1 MLVCI
6 GDVVEDV
13 VVWTDGPL
21 RAGTDNPGR
30 VVRTRGGSA
39 ANVAVFAA
47 ATGTASRFIGRVGAD
62 ALGAAL
68 TAELE
73 RSGVEVR
80 VQRAGRTGSI
90 VVLVD
95 PSGER
100 TMIPDRGAAAELADP
115 PPWWVAGAVVVHAP
129 AYALATPGPAAA
141 VGTLFRTARDTGA
154 LTSIDVSS
162 VDLVT
167 RLGADALR
175 AALTRLAPDVLIA
188 NADEAA
194 ALGPVPGIATT
205 VVKAG
210 ADPTTVTGPGG
221 AVVRVPVAPVD
232 GVRDTTGAG
241 DAFAAGFLTAFAVDR
256 DASAACRAGHV
267 LAARVLQQ
275 PGASLS
281 PAPSAEPSG
290 APA

>member
-13 VVWTDGPL
+13 VVWTGGPVQH
-21 RAGTDNPGR
+21 GTDNPGR

-47 ATGTASRFIGRVGAD
+47 ATGAASRFIGRVGDD

-73 RSGVEVR
+73 QAGVEVR
-80 VQRAGRTGSI
+80 VQRLGRTGSI
-90 VVLVD
+90 VVVVD
-95 PSGER
+95 PAGER
-100 TMIPDRGAAAELADP
+100 TMFPDRGAAAELADP
-115 PPWWVAGAVVVHAP
+115 PPSWVAGAAVVHAP

-141 VGTLFRTARDTGA
+141 LHTLFAAARDTGA

-167 RLGADALR
+167 RLGADLLR
-175 AALTRLAPDVLIA
+175 AAIARLAPDVLIA
-188 NADEAA
+188 NRDEAA
-194 ALGPVPGIATT
+194 VLGPVPGARTT

-210 ADPTTVTGPGG
+210 PSPTTVTTPGG
-221 AVVRVPVAPVD
+221 ATTEVPVAPVPQ
-232 GVRDTTGAG
+232 VRDTTGAG
-241 DAFAAGFLTAFAVDR
+241 DAFAAGFLTALAA
-256 DASAACRAGHV
+256 DADVVASVRAGHA

-275 PGASLS
+275 PGANL
-281 PAPSAEPSG
+281 EPPLG
-290 APA
+290 DTA

>member
-13 VVWTDGPL
+13 VVWTEGPL
-21 RAGTDNPGR
+21 RHGTDNPGR

-47 ATGTASRFIGRVGAD
+47 ATGARSRFVGRVGDD
-62 ALGAAL
+62 ALGAVL
-68 TAELE
+68 TAGLE
-73 RSGVEVR
+73 AAGVEVA

-95 PSGER
+95 PAGER
-100 TMIPDRGAAAELADP
+100 TMVPDRGAAAELADP
-115 PPWWVAGAVVVHAP
+115 PPSWVDGAAVVHAP

-141 VGTLFRTARDTGA
+141 VATLFAAARAGGA
-154 LTSIDVSS
+154 LTSVDVSS

-175 AALTRLAPDVLIA
+175 AAIAGLDPDVLIA
-188 NADEAA
+188 NGEEAL
-194 ALGPVPGIATT
+194 ALGPVPGARTT

-210 ADPTTVTGPGG
+210 AGPTTVTTPDGTST
-221 AVVRVPVAPVD
+221 RVPVDPVPA
-232 GVRDTTGAG
+232 VRDTTGAG
-241 DAFAAGFLTAFAVDR
+241 DAFAAGFLTALAAGDAATTAV
-256 DASAACRAGHV
+256 RAGHA

-275 PGASLS
+275 PGAVLD
-281 PAPSAEPSG
+281 PTPLGDTA
-290 APA
+290 

>member
-13 VVWTDGPL
+13 VVWTEAPL

-47 ATGTASRFIGRVGAD
+47 ATGSASRFVGRVGDD
-62 ALGAAL
+62 ALGAVL
-68 TAELE
+68 TADLE
-73 RSGVEVR
+73 RAGVEVR

-95 PSGER
+95 PAGER
-100 TMIPDRGAAAELADP
+100 TMVPDRGAAADLADP
-115 PPWWVAGAVVVHAP
+115 PPSWVAGAAVVHAP
-129 AYALATPGPAAA
+129 AYALATPGPATA
-141 VGTLFRTARDTGA
+141 VRTLFAAARDTGA

-167 RLGADALR
+167 RLGAEVLR
-175 AALTRLAPDVLIA
+175 AAIARLAPDVLIA
-188 NADEAA
+188 NAEEAA
-194 ALGPVPGIATT
+194 ALGPVPGARTT

-210 ADPTTVTGPGG
+210 SAPTTVTGPDG

-232 GVRDTTGAG
+232 AVRDTTGAG
-241 DAFAAGFLTAFAVDR
+241 DAFAAGFLTAFATGR
-256 DASAACRAGHV
+256 DPVAACLAGHA

-275 PGASLS
+275 PGANLS
-281 PAPSAEPSG
+281 ADPTLEPTG

>member
-13 VVWTDGPL
+13 VVWTEGPL
-21 RAGTDNPGR
+21 RHGTDNPGR

-47 ATGTASRFIGRVGAD
+47 ATGAASRFVGRVGDD
-62 ALGAAL
+62 ALGASL
-68 TAELE
+68 TAGLE
-73 RSGVEVR
+73 AAGVEVA

-95 PSGER
+95 PAGER
-100 TMIPDRGAAAELADP
+100 TMVPDRGAAAELADP
-115 PPWWVAGAVVVHAP
+115 PTSWVAGAAVVHAP

-141 VGTLFRTARDTGA
+141 VATLFAAARAAGA
-154 LTSIDVSS
+154 LTSVDVSS

-167 RLGADALR
+167 RLGADVLR
-175 AALTRLAPDVLIA
+175 AAIAGLDPDVLIA
-188 NADEAA
+188 NAEESL
-194 ALGPVPGIATT
+194 ALGPVPGARTT

-210 ADPTTVTGPGG
+210 AGATTVTLPDGTTT
-221 AVVRVPVAPVD
+221 RVPVDPVAA
-232 GVRDTTGAG
+232 VRDTTGAG
-241 DAFAAGFLTAFAVDR
+241 DAFAAGFLTALAATSATGADLPSAV
-256 DASAACRAGHV
+256 RAGHA

-275 PGASLS
+275 PGAVLD
-281 PAPSAEPSG
+281 PTPLGDTA
-290 APA
+290 

>member
-1 MLVCI
+1 VLVCI

-21 RAGTDNPGR
+21 RTGTDNPGR

-47 ATGTASRFIGRVGAD
+47 ATGAASRFVGRVGTD

-68 TAELE
+68 TTDLE
-73 RSGVEVR
+73 RAGVEVR

-100 TMIPDRGAAAELADP
+100 TMVPDRGAAAELADP
-115 PPWWVAGAVVVHAP
+115 PPSWVAGASVVHAP
-129 AYALATPGPAAA
+129 AYALATPGPATA
-141 VGTLFRTARDTGA
+141 VRTLFLAARDTGA

-167 RLGADALR
+167 RFGADALR
-175 AALTRLAPDVLIA
+175 DAIIRLAPDVLIA
-188 NADEAA
+188 NTEESA
-194 ALGPVPGIATT
+194 ALGPVPGVATT

-210 ADPTTVTGPGG
+210 AAPTTVTGPDG
-221 AVVRVPVAPVD
+221 AVVRVPVDPVA

-241 DAFAAGFLTAFAVDR
+241 DAFAAGFLTAFALDR
-256 DASAACRAGHV
+256 DPVAACRAGHA

-275 PGASLS
+275 PGANLT
-281 PAPSAEPSG
+281 PDPTVEPSG